1 MSEFMC
7 KAAEPDSKPAQQQP
21 VLAASAR
28 KTPISIAMAVLVWNL
43 GGDPHMQLRRIGP
56 SSLQLLVG
64 AKVATKINLLPGV
77 VELTPF
83 ICILAYDA
91 L

>member
-1 MSEFMC
+1 MG
-7 KAAEPDSKPAQQQP
+7 AAEPDDSKLALQQP

-28 KTPISIAMAVLVWNL
+28 RTPISIAMAVLVWNL
-43 GGDPHMQLRRIGP
+43 GGDSHMQLRRVGP

-64 AKVATKINLLPGV
+64 AEVATKINLLPGV

-83 ICILAYDA
+83 IYILAYDA